1 MRVANALPDNAPAVR
16 TANAAAARPASAV
29 DLGLDVS
36 ALFCYLV
43 VKHGLTHALAVGRA
57 TARHNLSSSY
67 GTSI

>member
-1 MRVANALPDNAPAVR
+1 MRVANVLPDNAPAEQA
-16 TANAAAARPASAV
+16 ANAAAALIASAA

-36 ALFCYLV
+36 ARFCYLV

>member
-16 TANAAAARPASAV
+16 TANAAAALIASAV
-29 DLGLDVS
+29 DLRLDVS
-36 ALFCYLV
+36 ALFCYLD

-57 TARHNLSSSY
+57 AARRNLSSSY